1 MIFEKLGNLLLP
13 IAITIIAVGLL
24 YMVMQ
29 TRIKQL
35 ETKLDTLCNVVND
48 EVAQRQQMLQNIQQ
62 VGGGGSGDMNG
73 ASQVSQRG
81 VISMDGDNVDIDN
94 IPENIHMTFE
104 DNEANK
110 IYVSDE
116 EESDEDESDEEESD
130 EDESGDEDG
139 DEDKGE
145 DVQEGDVELDIP
157 ELEMDITDI
166 QEEKSID
173 IGLETQEVIELSP
186 TEETEPEPET
196 TKVPIEEFDDDK
208 TEYNEP
214 DQHNVETMTA
224 LEIRKL
230 PVAFLRE
237 YVVSKEIMAPE
248 LAKSMKK
255 RDIVTEILSSKQQ

>member
-73 ASQVSQRG
+73 APQVSQRG

-116 EESDEDESDEEESD
+116 EESDEDESDEEYESD
-130 EDESGDEDG
+130 EDED
-139 DEDKGE
+139 
-145 DVQEGDVELDIP
+145 EGDVELDIP

-173 IGLETQEVIELSP
+173 IGIETQEVIELSP
-186 TEETEPEPET
+186 TEETETETEPET

>member
-104 DNEANK
+104 DNEENK

-116 EESDEDESDEEESD
+116 EESDEDESDEEYESD
-130 EDESGDEDG
+130 EDEDG
-139 DEDKGE
+139 
-145 DVQEGDVELDIP
+145 GDVELDIP
-157 ELEMDITDI
+157 ELEMEITDI

-173 IGLETQEVIELSP
+173 IGIETQEVIELSP
-186 TEETEPEPET
+186 TEEPEPEPET

-237 YVVSKEIMAPE
+237 YVVSKEIMVPE

-255 RDIVTEILSSKQQ
+255 RDIVTEILSFKQQ

>member
-116 EESDEDESDEEESD
+116 EESDEDESDEEY
-130 EDESGDEDG
+130 ESGDEDDDEGDG
-139 DEDKGE
+139 DEDE
-145 DVQEGDVELDIP
+145 DGGDVELDIP
-157 ELEMDITDI
+157 ELEMEITDI

-173 IGLETQEVIELSP
+173 IGIETQEVIELSP
-186 TEETEPEPET
+186 TEETEPETEPET

>member
-116 EESDEDESDEEESD
+116 EEESDEDESDEEY
-130 EDESGDEDG
+130 ESGDEDD
-139 DEDKGE
+139 DEGE
-145 DVQEGDVELDIP
+145 DAQEDDEELDIP

-173 IGLETQEVIELSP
+173 IGIETQEVIELSP
-186 TEETEPEPET
+186 TEEPEPET

>member
-116 EESDEDESDEEESD
+116 EESDEDESDEEY
-130 EDESGDEDG
+130 ESGDEDD
-139 DEDKGE
+139 DEGE
-145 DVQEGDVELDIP
+145 DAQEDDVELDIP
-157 ELEMDITDI
+157 ELEMEITDI

-173 IGLETQEVIELSP
+173 IGIETQEVIELSP
-186 TEETEPEPET
+186 TEETEPEPKT

>member
-116 EESDEDESDEEESD
+116 EEESDEDESDEE
-130 EDESGDEDG
+130 DESGDEDE
-139 DEDKGE
+139 DEGE
-145 DVQEGDVELDIP
+145 DAQEDDEELDIP
-157 ELEMDITDI
+157 ELEMEITDI

-173 IGLETQEVIELSP
+173 IGIETQEVIELSP
-186 TEETEPEPET
+186 TEEPEPET

-255 RDIVTEILSSKQQ
+255 RDIVTEILSFKQQ